1 MKNNKIKLIATAMLL
16 GIPISS
22 VLIQDNE
29 ANAAL
34 KVTTNAFKGV
44 KNKAP
49 LVKPMVPPKP
59 KFPSTNMINKN
70 SGSFNN
76 INGNINTQK
85 LNPGLSK
92 PSFVGDK
99 HTISSNSISKKVSE
113 LNIGAAS
120 PNQIKLNLK
129 SFSQGNVP
137 VDEQKLTTS
146 ISKKLN
152 INSAFKNKLNSILN
166 NGSTPIKPKPS
177 NNNVGKLNIDNG
189 TAQKLGG
196 VFGSNSQISEN
207 KLQPTTIPTSN
218 NNLNN
223 NIPPAPPLPTG
234 KTPLIPDAPPLPT
247 GKTPTIPDAPPLPS
261 NKPQANH
268 ILTNKISNNK
278 LTPKE
283 SFERPGIKPQKPNNS
298 QGYDNVLGELQAK
311 LSKRK

>member
-22 VLIQDNE
+22 VLVQNNE

-49 LVKPMVPPKP
+49 LVKPLVPPKP

-70 SGSFNN
+70 GGSFNT
-76 INGNINTQK
+76 INGNINTQN

-99 HTISSNSISKKVSE
+99 YNINSNNISKKVSE
-113 LNIGAAS
+113 LNIGAGS
-120 PNQIKLNLK
+120 PGQIKLNLK
-129 SFSQGNVP
+129 NFSQGKTP
-137 VDEQKLTTS
+137 VDEQKISAS
-146 ISKKLN
+146 ISKKLS

-166 NGSTPIKPKPS
+166 AGPSPIKPKPS
-177 NNNVGKLNIDNG
+177 NNSVGKLNIDNT

-207 KLQPTTIPTSN
+207 KLQPTTIPTSSN
-218 NNLNN
+218 NINN

-234 KTPLIPDAPPLPT
+234 KAPIIPDAPPLPT
-247 GKTPTIPDAPPLPS
+247 

-268 ILTNKISNNK
+268 KLTNTNSSNK
-278 LTPKE
+278 LSHKE

-298 QGYDNVLGELQAK
+298 QGFDNVLNELQSK